1 MLVDAMDMIREHIQ
15 NPEMRAEFGA
25 EGIRLSFAFALIHAR
40 ESVGMTQV
48 ELAGICGVSQAYIS
62 KLESGE
68 ANPTIGKLGS
78 IFAAMWMEPT
88 IGFGPLLPERPNA
101 TPTGAGTQQS
111 AEQAP
116 VPRPAPPVDP
126 TVAGGVQSHA
136 ARPTAST
143 VPTDD

>member
-48 ELAGICGVSQAYIS
+48 ELAEICGVSQAYIS

-68 ANPTIGKLGS
+68 ANPTIGKIGS

-101 TPTGAGTQQS
+101 TPTGA
-111 AEQAP
+111 AC
-116 VPRPAPPVDP
+116 
-126 TVAGGVQSHA
+126 
-136 ARPTAST
+136 
-143 VPTDD
+143 